1 MGADIHVRDLFIAQL
16 DPPFHVVAC
25 ELACRL
31 VARGVDACAHRGL
44 TGRLVFL
51 ATSPY
56 FPSQFVKFRL

>member
-1 MGADIHVRDLFIAQL
+1 MGADIHVIDPFIAL
-16 DPPFHVVAC
+16 LGPLFHVVVC
-25 ELACRL
+25 ELACQL
-31 VARGVDACAHRGL
+31 VDRGVDACAHRGL